1 MERVVSYAKQQFKMF
16 TQDAKGITL
25 YESLKTAEK
34 AGFKPPELIEFE
46 NTLLPSDCA
55 EVWQDFMELSNS
67 RSQSENGP
75 NGLTYQDI
83 VAWNSIVGKQPS
95 SFRSEVLFAID
106 REWTSNFYKNQ
117 EKIRKQ
123 MSKQKRK

>member
-46 NTLLPSDCA
+46 STLLPSDCA

-67 RSQSENGP
+67 RGQTENGP
-75 NGLTYQDI
+75 SGITYQDI
-83 VAWNSIVGKQPS
+83 MAWSNAVGKSPS
-95 SFRSEVLFAID
+95 SFHSEILFSID